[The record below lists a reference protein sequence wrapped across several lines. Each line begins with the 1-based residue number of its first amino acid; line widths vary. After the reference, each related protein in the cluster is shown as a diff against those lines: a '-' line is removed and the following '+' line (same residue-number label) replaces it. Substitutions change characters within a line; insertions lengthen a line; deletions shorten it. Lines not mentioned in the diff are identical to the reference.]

1 MSSLATKNTVVIDLV
16 TLATLQLLGVPRQLL
31 TNGAFRFVISAAT
44 YATLQQLRAKAR
56 FSTAHGTMHYQDGQH
71 YMTQTTEEDS
81 EKHKAAFQEWMER
94 VEANTTVV
102 SVPEV
107 ARLAPERREALEQIF
122 GREGLE
128 AAILALRPGS
138 MLWTDDLI
146 SAEVAKSELGVER
159 VWTQAVAEQLANRG
173 LIDRSLADEIHAK
186 LVGFDFQ
193 STHFTGAVMLAALR
207 VSNGA
212 VDVFPMR
219 QMMAVFGTVTT
230 TNRTAALRLLA
241 EFILR
246 LSVEPM
252 LPETKCEVMKAL
264 LNTFPNEETT
274 NVHLVS
280 FANQCA
286 RLMVLN
292 PLAASAFLRCFE
304 QWRWQRRAFNPFVNQ

>member
-1 MSSLATKNTVVIDLV
+1 V
-16 TLATLQLLGVPRQLL
+16 TRQLL
-31 TNGAFRFVISAAT
+31 TNGAFRFVISSAT
-44 YATLQQLRAKAR
+44 YSTLQQLRAKAR
-56 FSTAHGTMHYQDGQH
+56 FSTAHGTMYYQDGQH

-81 EKHKAAFQEWMER
+81 EKHKAAFQEWMEC
-94 VEANTTVV
+94 VEANATVV

-128 AAILALRPGS
+128 AAILALRPAS
-138 MLWTDDLI
+138 ILWTDDLVA
-146 SAEVAKSELGVER
+146 AEVAKSELGVER
-159 VWTQAVAEQLANRG
+159 VWTQSVAEHLANRG

-193 STHFTGAVMLAALR
+193 STQFTGAVILAALR
-207 VSNGA
+207 VANGS

-219 QMMAVFGTVTT
+219 QMIAVFGPITT
-230 TNRTAALRLLA
+230 ANRTGALRLLG

-252 LPETKCEVMKAL
+252 LPETKCEVTKAL
-264 LNTFPNEETT
+264 LNTFPNDAAT
-274 NVHLVS
+274 NAQLVS
-280 FANQCA
+280 FANQGA

-292 PLAASAFLRCFE
+292 PLAASDFRRCFG
-304 QWRWQRRAFNPFVNQ
+304 QWQRQRRAINPFINQ